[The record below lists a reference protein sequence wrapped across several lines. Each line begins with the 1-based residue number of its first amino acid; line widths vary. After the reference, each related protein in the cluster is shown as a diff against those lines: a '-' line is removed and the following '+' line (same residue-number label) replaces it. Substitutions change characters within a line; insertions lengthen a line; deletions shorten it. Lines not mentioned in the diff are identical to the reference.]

1 MSTGLTIGT
10 ISSLYGLQCPHH
22 QPHPVL
28 ALDHRRRAVGDR
40 PDGDRATV
48 VQSQRRDRARRR
60 RAGPQDAAS
69 RGRARARCS
78 VDGAGGRG
86 KLPAYA
92 ASLGEVDEVKREE
105 DEFFNGVLHA
115 ARYSAEQRRVS
126 VRTDLV
132 PGHSAK
138 VIVHYAVAHA
148 HDLIVVAHH
157 VHLFGD
163 VFLGSTADQVAHH
176 APCPVMVVR

>member
-1 MSTGLTIGT
+1 MLSAIVPTAIAQRWFSPNVETERAVDAQARKTPHRGAEPAPDARLT
-10 ISSLYGLQCPHH
+10 
-22 QPHPVL
+22 VL
-28 ALDHRRRAVGDR
+28 AVE
-40 PDGDRATV
+40 
-48 VQSQRRDRARRR
+48 
-60 RAGPQDAAS
+60 
-69 RGRARARCS
+69 
-78 VDGAGGRG
+78 G

-132 PGHSAK
+132 PGHSAE